1 MSVFAIVIPYEGAI
15 ELYATKALAEKALAE
30 SGNEQYG
37 FYIEEM
43 KVIG

>member
-15 ELYATKALAEKALAE
+15 NLYATRELAEKALAE
-30 SGNEQYG
+30 SGDEKYG